1 MGVARPVCYLFSL
14 SQCLVGNDVH
24 GDLWCSGIKSQG
36 FPAGGMLVKVEISP
50 HITWR
55 TMGKVTVVEPQ
66 PPGNGGCVGA
76 SPEPTGMCLCPHFSF
91 TFSEAWL
98 SSESHCSRSPP
109 FCKTALSKVPQRS
122 PCFLGE
128 KILRPP
134 VLEKAAVFLGS
145 LYSIFTVK
153 GNT

>member
-1 MGVARPVCYLFSL
+1 M
-14 SQCLVGNDVH
+14 GNDGH
-24 GDLWCSGIKSQG
+24 GDLWCLGIKSQG
-36 FPAGGMLVKVEISP
+36 FPAGGTLVKVEISP

-109 FCKTALSKVPQRS
+109 FCKTALSKGDPKGHLAFWVR
-122 PCFLGE
+122 
-128 KILRPP
+128 K
-134 VLEKAAVFLGS
+134 S
-145 LYSIFTVK
+145 LDPLSWRKQQFF
-153 GNT
+153 

>member
-1 MGVARPVCYLFSL
+1 MARPVCYLFSL
-14 SQCLVGNDVH
+14 SQCLMGNDGH
-24 GDLWCSGIKSQG
+24 GDLWCLGIKSQG

-76 SPEPTGMCLCPHFSF
+76 SPEPTRTCLCPHFSF

-109 FCKTALSKVPQRS
+109 FCKTASSKVPQRS

-134 VLEKAAVFLGS
+134 VLEKAAVFQGS
-145 LYSIFTVK
+145 LYIIFTVK